1 MLQKNKC
8 HVNLDVFNVHHLL
21 TKIIAQD
28 NDECKQKQRQNDAQ
42 SNYFLC
48 ADKLKAKSCSRTPV
62 GAKLQPAIF
71 YYFRALHS
79 QMRYS
84 SQAQKTPLKSSST
97 SFTLLARPGEKA
109 WIYSSITATKSAK
122 KRI

>member
-1 MLQKNKC
+1 MQAEEAAKCLQK
-8 HVNLDVFNVHHLL
+8 HLFSL
-21 TKIIAQD
+21 HQYSET
-28 NDECKQKQRQNDAQ
+28 
-42 SNYFLC
+42 
-48 ADKLKAKSCSRTPV
+48 AKSCSRTPV

-71 YYFRALHS
+71 NYFRTLHS

>member
-1 MLQKNKC
+1 MS
-8 HVNLDVFNVHHLL
+8 
-21 TKIIAQD
+21 TKIIAYD
-28 NDECKQKQRQNDAQ
+28 NLECKQEKRQNVCK
-42 SNYFLC
+42 SIYFLC
-48 ADKLKAKSCSRTPV
+48 TNTLKQQKSCSRTPV

-71 YYFRALHS
+71 NYFRALHS

-84 SQAQKTPLKSSST
+84 SQAQKPPLKSSST

>member
-1 MLQKNKC
+1 MSASRRNGKMSAKAFISLHQYSE
-8 HVNLDVFNVHHLL
+8 
-21 TKIIAQD
+21 T
-28 NDECKQKQRQNDAQ
+28 
-42 SNYFLC
+42 
-48 ADKLKAKSCSRTPV
+48 AKSCSRTPV

-71 YYFRALHS
+71 NYFRALHS